1 MNISS
6 LNISQQ
12 HIQPFSLA
20 LEESHHIKHDYD
32 SARWLYVPPIY
43 CDYRYVLGT
52 VGENP
57 LICVGINPSTATPN
71 MLDPTMKSV
80 ERIAVANGFDSFIM
94 FNVYAQRAT
103 QPDDLDPKCN
113 AILHRENMNAFRWAL
128 SQTKSDS
135 PSIWAAWGTLI
146 EKRTYLASC
155 LCDMLL
161 LGQEFHACWYSAG
174 PRSKK
179 GHPHHPLYLRGDS
192 KLGLRQVLFA
202 KRVPVKQ
209 EVKPP
214 VAVWLEQTVR

>member
-1 MNISS
+1 
-6 LNISQQ
+6 
-12 HIQPFSLA
+12 
-20 LEESHHIKHDYD
+20 
-32 SARWLYVPPIY
+32 
-43 CDYRYVLGT
+43 
-52 VGENP
+52 
-57 LICVGINPSTATPN
+57 
-71 MLDPTMKSV
+71 
-80 ERIAVANGFDSFIM
+80 M